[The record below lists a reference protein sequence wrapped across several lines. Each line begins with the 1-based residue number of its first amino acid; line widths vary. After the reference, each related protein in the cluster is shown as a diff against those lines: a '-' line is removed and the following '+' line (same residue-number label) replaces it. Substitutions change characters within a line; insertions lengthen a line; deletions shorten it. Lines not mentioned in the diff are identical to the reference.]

1 MSSSDTLI
9 NTLFDGRY
17 RIVRKLGSGGMA
29 NVYLAEDEDL
39 GRRVAIKI
47 LNDRYANDD
56 LFIERFRREAKS
68 AAALSHPNIV
78 SVYDRGEAE
87 GTYYIAMEVIE
98 GRSLK
103 ELIMTRGPLPI
114 PQALAYTHE
123 MLEALRFAHRH
134 GIIHR
139 DIKPHNILIGER
151 LKVTDF
157 GIARAGAS
165 QMTEAGSIMGT
176 AQYLSPEQAR
186 GAPVT
191 AASDLYSVGIVLY
204 EMLTGKVPF
213 TGDSAIEIAMKH
225 LNEPPKPPSKIR
237 PEISEELDAVVLRAL
252 SKNPEDRYQTAEE
265 FSEDLHRVEAGL
277 PLAPETSDAATA
289 LIAGAAL
296 AGDGSTEVLAG
307 TAVTTPGGAPPPPTT
322 RRPPPPYGP
331 GYYDEPPRK
340 RRRWGPWLLVALL
353 LAAAGI
359 AGWYVFSQIQD
370 QLAANEPVAV
380 PNVVGLKQEAAVAL
394 IQDAGLEPD
403 VQRAANADV
412 EKDRVFDQNPN
423 PGTRIQKGD
432 RVTILV
438 STGTPK
444 TSVPDVV
451 GMNYGDAVQALND
464 VNLDASKHEVFSQKP
479 AGQVVAQDPP
489 AGEEVVEGTEV
500 VLDVSK
506 GTKQVEV
513 PNVVGMSEADAQAT
527 LEQAGF
533 QVSSTSA
540 PSDTIPEGSVSDQSP
555 DGGTQA
561 AKGSTVAITVSSGPS
576 TATVPDEI
584 GQDKQ
589 VAIDDLKANGFKVHA
604 QNVACGDPNQDNIV
618 QDQDP
623 AGGSDAATGST
634 VNIFVCK
641 F

>member
-1 MSSSDTLI
+1 
-9 NTLFDGRY
+9 
-17 RIVRKLGSGGMA
+17 
-29 NVYLAEDEDL
+29 
-39 GRRVAIKI
+39 
-47 LNDRYANDD
+47 
-56 LFIERFRREAKS
+56 
-68 AAALSHPNIV
+68 
-78 SVYDRGEAE
+78 
-87 GTYYIAMEVIE
+87 MEVIE

-114 PQALAYTHE
+114 PQALAYSHE

-191 AASDLYSVGIVLY
+191 ASSDLYSVGIVLY

-237 PEISEELDAVVLRAL
+237 PEIPEELDQVVLRAL
-252 SKNPEDRYQTAEE
+252 AKNPEDRYQTAEE

-277 PLAPETSDAATA
+277 PLSPETSEAATA
-289 LIAGAAL
+289 LLTGAAL
-296 AGDGSTEVLAG
+296 VGDGGSTEVLAG
-307 TAVTTPGGAPPPPTT
+307 TAVTKPQGAQPQAP

-331 GYYDEPPRK
+331 GYYEEPPRK

-380 PNVVGLKQEAAVAL
+380 PNVVGLKEDAAVNL
-394 IQDAGLEPD
+394 IEQAGLDPE

-412 EKDRVFDQNPN
+412 EKGRVFNQNPN
-423 PGTRIQKGD
+423 PGNRIQKGD
-432 RVTILV
+432 RVTLLV
-438 STGTPK
+438 STGAPK
-444 TSVPDVV
+444 TSVPDVT

-464 VNLDASKHEVFSQKP
+464 ANLNAKRHEVFSSKP
-479 AGQVVAQDPP
+479 VDQVVDQDPA
-489 AGEEVVEGTEV
+489 AGEQVVEGTEV
-500 VLDVSK
+500 TLDVSK

-513 PNVVGMSEADAQAT
+513 PNVVGMTEADARST
-527 LEQAGF
+527 LEAAGF
-533 QVSSTSA
+533 EVSSTSA
-540 PSDTIPEGSVSDQSP
+540 PSDTTAEGNVSDQSP
-555 DGGTQA
+555 DGGTSA
-561 AKGSTVAITVSSGPS
+561 EKGSTVAITVSSGPS
-576 TATVPDEI
+576 TTTVPDEV

-589 VAIDDLKANGFKVHA
+589 VAIDDLKANGFKVKVN
-604 QNVACGDPNQDNIV
+604 NVACGDPNQDNIV
-618 QDQDP
+618 QDQNP
-623 AGGSDAATGST
+623 AGGSDAESGST
-634 VNIFVCK
+634 VDIFVCK